1 MIDWNHIDT
10 VLLDMDG
17 TLLDLYF
24 DNYFWQEYLPVQWG
38 MRNGLDEIAA
48 KEKLLPEFR
57 SREGTLN
64 WYCLDYWSTSL
75 QLDVMELKT
84 GVEHLIKL
92 RPSALELLVALG
104 EMNKKPV
111 MVTNAHPALIEMKM
125 QKTGIDRYF
134 QHIVNSHS
142 IGAAKE
148 EQQFWSLLQ
157 GIVTYEPTRTLL
169 IDDNL
174 DVLRTARE
182 CGIAHLFSI
191 ARPDSSQPVKNS
203 GEFKAIED
211 FQDILPPAAAGN

>member
-1 MIDWNHIDT
+1 MINWDRIDT

-38 MRNGLDEIAA
+38 LRNGFDEISA
-48 KEKLLPEFR
+48 KEKLLPEFK

-75 QLDVMELKT
+75 ELDVMELKA
-84 GVEHLIKL
+84 GVEHLIQL
-92 RPSALELLVALG
+92 RPSALELLEALG
-104 EMNKKPV
+104 DMDKKPV
-111 MVTNAHPALIEMKM
+111 MVTNAHPALIDMKM

-142 IGAAKE
+142 VGAAKE
-148 EQQFWSLLQ
+148 EQKFWSSLQ
-157 GIVTYEPTRTLL
+157 GIVTYDPAHTLL

-174 DVLRTARE
+174 DVLRTARN

-191 ARPDSSQPVKNS
+191 ARPDSSQPAKNS
-203 GEFKAIED
+203 AEFTAIEN
-211 FQDILPPAAAGN
+211 FQDILPPPAADN